1 MSQDRSLRTTIIVVC
16 STITVALIGWFSSYI
31 AARFENARLITN
43 LQMQREQAETNLR
56 GVIFDQTMRAFLN
69 EADTLQDRSK
79 QLLQLELLSLNFGS
93 TLSLA
98 PLFVEFRRDLYREEG
113 KAKTSTELETVQVYH
128 KRLRSIAR
136 QVASKQFSSLALHGF
151 VRDDI
156 DIDLNDGEGFAN
168 GSQQFVWPRDQ
179 AMSQFGVAPM
189 PGKDTDL
196 SSLDPQMLQ
205 DLRNHIAMLEC
216 MQLND
221 AARNVEVTV
230 SSPDKRNMT
239 VNVQLKIWDVPSCGN
254 SPESRDKPIVD
265 QAFTLDYFNFPK
277 IDNTRLTN
285 NQRFALIMESYDEK
299 VGKISMA
306 AVIFPSE
313 YASLSDRTGMKEAI
327 KNMQDAIDAN

>member
-31 AARFENARLITN
+31 AGRFENARLITN

-69 EADTLQDRSK
+69 EPDTLQDRSK
-79 QLLQLELLSLNFGS
+79 QLLQLELLSLNFGG

-113 KAKTSTELETVQVYH
+113 KAKTSTERETVQVYH

-136 QVASKQFSSLALHGF
+136 RVASKQFSSLALHGF
-151 VRDDI
+151 AQDEI
-156 DIDLNDGEGFAN
+156 DIELNEGEGFAN
-168 GSQQFVWPRDQ
+168 GSRQFVWPRDQ
-179 AMSQFGVAPM
+179 VMNEFGVEQLPHE
-189 PGKDTDL
+189 DEDL
-196 SSLDPQMLQ
+196 SLLEREMLQ
-205 DLRNHIAMLEC
+205 DLRNRIALLEC
-216 MQLND
+216 MQLDNS
-221 AARNVEVTV
+221 ARNVEVTV
-230 SSPDKRNMT
+230 SSPNKRNMT
-239 VNVQLKIWDVPSCGN
+239 VTVQLKIWDVPSCGN
-254 SPESRDKPIVD
+254 NPESKGKPIVS
-265 QAFTLDYFNFPK
+265 QKFTLDYFNFPK

-299 VGKISMA
+299 VRKISMA